1 MQNIGRFKVLSELGR
16 GAMGAVFLAEDPLI
30 GRSVALKTV
39 DPACF
44 ASDRTAKER
53 FLREARAAGRLNHPN
68 IVTVFDVGEAGSEAF
83 IVMELVEGR
92 TLTDVIAAG
101 DPLPAHTIADIVA
114 QVAEA
119 LDFAHTRG
127 VVHRDI
133 KPSNIMLTGRGT
145 VKITDF
151 GIARLEDTSRTR
163 TGVVMGS
170 PRYMSP
176 EQVIGNRV
184 DGRSDIFSLG
194 TVMYEL
200 CTGRRPFGH
209 ARDVDLL
216 TLMEEIVR
224 GTPVRASRLNPRI
237 PKTFELILERALAK
251 DPDERYARAA
261 LFANE
266 VRNYKARER
275 EINPD
280 ATVTMAIPD
289 LATLRASRSA
299 RASETPAGAIAFDLA
314 ALERDLDSFSV
325 SGLQA
330 EPGGAAEAAPAP
342 PREAPEPTFPKIAF
356 DGNSVEP
363 GEARRARAADG
374 GLPLLERLRR
384 EAEAAE
390 RSAAPAKAAEPERTQ
405 AARELDRELRAAF
418 AYLHE
423 FTKYV
428 GIAKPVL
435 GRTYSFL
442 NRRFERL
449 RVAEAFVDYRTMGPG
464 EQRLMESITLTL
476 ACVAPGEHRLEREA
490 HLVKPLV
497 ARLAECALRYTME
510 EIRNERQALVSAVFR
525 ILGEVRIAV
534 KLAPDYERGRIGILC
549 RNVEGFGLSA
559 FSIAAGALTRETLD
573 ELGSL
578 LLGMPSRFATL
589 AERESGVRARRAR

>member
-1 MQNIGRFKVLSELGR
+1 MQSIGRFKVISELGR

-39 DPACF
+39 DPTCF
-44 ASDRTAKER
+44 ASDRHAKER

-92 TLTDVIAAG
+92 TLTELIAAG
-101 DPLPAHTIADIVA
+101 DPLPAHSIADIVG

-133 KPSNIMLTGRGT
+133 KPSNIMLNGRGT

-163 TGVVMGS
+163 TGVVVGS

-176 EQVIGNRV
+176 EQVIGSQV

-209 ARDVDLL
+209 AKDVDLL

-224 GTPVRASRLNPRI
+224 GTPVRASLLNPHM
-237 PKTFELILERALAK
+237 PKAFGLILERALAK
-251 DPDERYARAA
+251 DPDERYPRAA
-261 LFANE
+261 LLANE

-275 EINPD
+275 EINLD

-299 RASETPAGAIAFDLA
+299 RVAETPAAAIAFDLA

-330 EPGGAAEAAPAP
+330 EPGRAADAAPVA
-342 PREAPEPTFPKIAF
+342 PREATDPTFPKIALEA
-356 DGNSVEP
+356 NS
-363 GEARRARAADG
+363 GEARRERAAEG
-374 GLPLLERLRR
+374 ALPLLERLRR
-384 EAEAAE
+384 DAEVAE
-390 RSAAPAKAAEPERTQ
+390 RSAAPAKAAEPERTH

-423 FTKYV
+423 FTKLV

-435 GRTYSFL
+435 GRTYTFL
-442 NRRFERL
+442 TWRFEGL

-476 ACVAPGEHRLEREA
+476 VCTSPGEHRLEREA
-490 HLVKPLV
+490 HLVQSLV

-510 EIRNERQALVSAVFR
+510 EIRNERQALVSAVLR
-525 ILGEVRIAV
+525 VLGEVRIAA
-534 KLAPDYERGRIGILC
+534 KLVPDYERGRIGILC

-559 FSIAAGALTRETLD
+559 FSIAAGALARETLD

-578 LLGMPSRFATL
+578 LLGLPSRFAAL